1 MKAQWEGGG
10 GRILLGD
17 DTGGGAVVRLPIMFR
32 CAGVLISGGLPCTY
46 TYIDDI
52 MYTQFRLGAKFDFVR
67 NLADRNYCVSLGV
80 PVHVC
85 MYPKNVIRKRC
96 SCAKCVVKIDFRRG
110 SRGKYP
116 SILHPTKGGWWVTGS
131 RHIYLLP
138 PPPPLQPKYSAIPV
152 RWDEASVPDCTV
164 LLTAT
169 KTECETW
176 D

>member
-1 MKAQWEGGG
+1 M
-10 GRILLGD
+10 LGD
-17 DTGGGAVVRLPIMFR
+17 DTGGGEVVRLPIMFR

-52 MYTQFRLGAKFDFVR
+52 MYTQFRLGAKFDFVL

-80 PVHVC
+80 SVHVC

-116 SILHPTKGGWWVTGS
+116 SILHPTKGG
-131 RHIYLLP
+131 
-138 PPPPLQPKYSAIPV
+138 
-152 RWDEASVPDCTV
+152 
-164 LLTAT
+164 
-169 KTECETW
+169 
-176 D
+176 